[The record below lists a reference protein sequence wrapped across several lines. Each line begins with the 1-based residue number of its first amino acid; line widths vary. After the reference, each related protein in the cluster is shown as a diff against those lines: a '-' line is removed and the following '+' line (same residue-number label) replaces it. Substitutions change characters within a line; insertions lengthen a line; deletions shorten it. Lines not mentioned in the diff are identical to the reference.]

1 MFGQPGGPAPQA
13 RGGRAD
19 ASRTMQ
25 IQELKGALARD
36 AYVVD
41 PQAVAEA
48 MLRRG
53 RRSIAWALA
62 APIVTDGRTPG
73 STARPSD
80 PEAGRGRHRR

>member
-1 MFGQPGGPAPQA
+1 MH
-13 RGGRAD
+13 
-19 ASRTMQ
+19 

-62 APIVTDGRTPG
+62 APVTDGRTPG
-73 STARPSD
+73 PTAHPSD
-80 PEAGRGRHRR
+80 PAAGPERHRR